1 MSIRYHASPVSSH
14 DLLLCRRG
22 IEYGWVRE
30 SARPAM
36 PDASAVESAWERHEA
51 VLLPGLLAD
60 VLERYAPHIAQAHR
74 LYQQT
79 LDGETV
85 ADLLEAEPYAGRLQ
99 PEFDLSGSSF
109 EDNDDQGIEKV
120 YFDAWQDDDI
130 VADDLWCK
138 ASWLSFDDEDGS
150 LRFRFSFGMEGY
162 EDVAAD
168 PERQAWAARLT
179 DAVFPESAAIT
190 EHPGLRT
197 VLERTLGSRAICF
210 MERIV
215 YFNAPNGGA
224 QMHHDVERGHDGVV
238 FAQLSGS
245 TFWFALGKPVLMDE
259 IDAYL
264 AQAPADQWRE
274 LRALCSDRAGLS
286 RYLDEQDHEL
296 AEALI
301 DRHPDFFRHLVE
313 RGYAYILQ
321 PGDVL
326 LMRQNDLETCVWHS
340 VICLGEEAGEGLSFA
355 LKVGRS
361 GDGEGG

>member
-1 MSIRYHASPVSSH
+1 MTISYHVQQSS
-14 DLLLCRRG
+14 DQDRRLIRRG

-30 SARPAM
+30 SARPPM
-36 PDASAVESAWERHEA
+36 PETRAVKSAWDGHEA

-60 VLERYAPHIAQAHR
+60 VLERYASDISQAHR

-79 LDGETV
+79 LEGETL
-85 ADLLEAEPYAGRLQ
+85 ADLLESEPYAGRLSQ
-99 PEFDLSGSSF
+99 EFDLSGSSF

-120 YFDAWQDDDI
+120 YFDAWKDDDI

-168 PERQAWAARLT
+168 PERQEWAAKLT
-179 DAVFPESAAIT
+179 DAIFPESAAIT
-190 EHPGLRT
+190 EHAGLRQ
-197 VLERTLGSRAICF
+197 VLEAMLGSRDIGF

-245 TFWFALGKPVLMDE
+245 TFWFALAKPVLMDE

-264 AQAPADQWRE
+264 AQEPADRWTE
-274 LRALCSDRAGLS
+274 LRALCADRSALS

-326 LMRQNDLETCVWHS
+326 LMRQHDLDSCVWHS
-340 VICLGEEAGEGLSFA
+340 VICLGDEAGEGLSFA
-355 LKVGRS
+355 LKAGRN
-361 GDGEGG
+361 

>member
-1 MSIRYHASPVSSH
+1 MTISYHLSQSSGR
-14 DLLLCRRG
+14 DRILCRRG
-22 IEYGWVRE
+22 VVYGWVRE
-30 SARPAM
+30 TARPAM
-36 PDASAVESAWERHEA
+36 PDPETVKCAWNRHEP
-51 VLLPGLLAD
+51 VFLPGLLAD
-60 VLERYAPHIAQAHR
+60 ALDRHQAHVTQAHR
-74 LYQQT
+74 LYRQT

-99 PEFDLSGSSF
+99 QEFDLSGSSF

-120 YFDAWQDDDI
+120 YFDAWKDDDI

-168 PERQAWAARLT
+168 PERQTWAARLT
-179 DAVFPESAAIT
+179 DAIFPESAAIT
-190 EHPGLRT
+190 EHAGLRK
-197 VLERTLGSRAICF
+197 VLEAMLGSTDVGF

-238 FAQLSGS
+238 FAQMSGS

-264 AQAPADQWRE
+264 AQSPAEPWTE
-274 LRALCSDRAGLS
+274 LRALCADRAELS

-301 DRHPDFFRHLVE
+301 DRHPDFFRYLVE
-313 RGYAYILQ
+313 RGYAYILH

-326 LMRQNDLETCVWHS
+326 LMRQNDLDSCVWHS
-340 VICLGEEAGEGLSFA
+340 VICLGDEAGEGLSFA
-355 LKVGRS
+355 LKVGK
-361 GDGEGG
+361 G